1 MGKALD
7 ALLDVL
13 DLEQIE
19 WDIFRGRSP
28 DDRRQRVFGGQ
39 VAGQALVAAGLT
51 VPPDRPVHSLHAYFI
66 RPGDPTAPLV
76 YTVDRTRD
84 GRSFTTRRV
93 SAIQHG
99 RTIFTLSASFH
110 HAEPGPEH
118 ADPMPEVPPPD
129 RLERNLDR
137 WARILG
143 QDHPRLR
150 LFDGPFDLRSIGPLS
165 VEAERDP
172 SLRTTRNLVWLR
184 VEGELPHDPLLHVC
198 LMTYVSD
205 LTLLDSVLLGHGLSW
220 VDGRTTGASLD
231 HAMWFHRT
239 FRADRWLLYAQE
251 SPVAYGGRGLARGQ
265 VFTAEGQ
272 LVVSVMQE
280 GLIRTTPRV
289 IETRSLKKCCPLQ
302 GPLRRLPTCPW
313 ASYRRS
319 WREVPNVIYINSD
332 VFATSVPAAE
342 PWRAR
347 LGAFSP
353 RSAVLGTSVLGAAG
367 GTGPSA
373 FVRPVP
379 RVRDKVALAIP
390 VPLAAPMAQFGQ
402 TNNYN
407 HMTSVLT
414 VGEGTSGPPPYREPA

>member
-1 MGKALD
+1 MGRALD

-19 WDIFRGRSP
+19 LDIFRGRSP

-39 VAGQALVAAGLT
+39 VAGQALVAAGRT

-66 RPGDPTAPLV
+66 RPGDPAVPLV

-118 ADPMPEVPPPD
+118 SDPMPEVPAPD
-129 RLERNLDR
+129 RLERNSDR
-137 WARILG
+137 LAQILG
-143 QDHPRLR
+143 EDHPRL
-150 LFDGPFDLRSIGPLS
+150 FGSPFDLRSVGPLS

-184 VEGELPHDPLLHVC
+184 VEGELPNDPLLHVC
-198 LMTYVSD
+198 LMTYASD
-205 LTLLDSVLLGHGLSW
+205 MTLLDSVLLGHGLSW

-251 SPVAYGGRGLARGQ
+251 SPVAYGARGLARGQ

-280 GLIRTTPRV
+280 GLIRTAPRV
-289 IETRSLKKCCPLQ
+289 IENRSLKNCCPPQ
-302 GPLRRLPTCPW
+302 GPLRSRPACPRPALTC
-313 ASYRRS
+313 AG
-319 WREVPNVIYINSD
+319 
-332 VFATSVPAAE
+332 T
-342 PWRAR
+342 
-347 LGAFSP
+347 GA
-353 RSAVLGTSVLGAAG
+353 GAAAG
-367 GTGPSA
+367 STESGNGPVSA
-373 FVRPVP
+373 P
-379 RVRDKVALAIP
+379 
-390 VPLAAPMAQFGQ
+390 
-402 TNNYN
+402 
-407 HMTSVLT
+407 
-414 VGEGTSGPPPYREPA
+414 